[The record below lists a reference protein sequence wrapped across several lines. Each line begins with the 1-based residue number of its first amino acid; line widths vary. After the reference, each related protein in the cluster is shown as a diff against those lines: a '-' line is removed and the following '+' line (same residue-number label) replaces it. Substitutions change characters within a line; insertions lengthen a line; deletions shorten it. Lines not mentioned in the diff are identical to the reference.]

1 MGTLDE
7 AIRNYAAAN
16 AEFEPK
22 HFRALTYKGLTAINC
37 RPAVVIGVEP
47 THERKTTVQAT
58 QGRQAGIGPSS

>member
-37 RPAVVIGVEP
+37 RPAVVIRV
-47 THERKTTVQAT
+47 
-58 QGRQAGIGPSS
+58 